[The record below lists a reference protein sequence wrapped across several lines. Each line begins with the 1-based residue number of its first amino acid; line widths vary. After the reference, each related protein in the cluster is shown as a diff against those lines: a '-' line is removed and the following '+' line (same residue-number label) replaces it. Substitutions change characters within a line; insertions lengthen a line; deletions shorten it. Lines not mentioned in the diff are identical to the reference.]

1 MEPIQESAQVPLKP
15 PESVRSQAPFA
26 EAKSPLSA
34 KSPMPASVGR
44 GGASKDQDS
53 NSSRGP
59 GSRFPNGQRADSQ
72 SAVAAPLATAFWFG
86 APERPLFGWYH
97 QPVAPVRAAVV
108 LCNAV
113 GHESLVLHRTYR
125 RLAQHLSSKGFAT
138 LRFDYDGTGDSA
150 GSDDDGNRVENWLAS
165 IQTAVDEVSQRSGM
179 SQVVLIGTRVGALLA
194 ATQAGRAPVSS
205 LVLLAPPR
213 NGKAWL
219 REVRAMQAIK
229 DSQLPPSEGIEPDK
243 GIAGFLLDDATRT
256 ELSGLYLSRL
266 IRAPA
271 RNALVVARDDL
282 PGGELELVAHLRD
295 LGVNAE
301 HSITPGYAASNPE
314 DPFKAVVPI
323 QLFDA
328 ITDWLERAYPA
339 DGEASD
345 PSSTSPSAPVSFAT
359 TARTDAET
367 QEQVVDITGKF
378 GILTEPVSPN
388 EHAKTA
394 VVLLNIGANHHI
406 GSNRMY
412 VNMAR
417 AWAAEG
423 FQVLRMDF
431 SGIGDSRVNDLAKEN
446 DVYAGRSMAE
456 ARSAVDFLKK
466 RGVGRVVLMG
476 LCSGAYVAYHT
487 AIADPRVAGVVL
499 INPLTFH
506 WKEGDSLEVR
516 MRKSFGST
524 EQYKRRLFKVET
536 WKRIVRGEV
545 GVAKITAELT
555 RRIGR
560 RTTFEVRALLA
571 RLSGGIAEATDIER
585 GFRRLC
591 ARGTS
596 SLLVL
601 GSEDGSRDVIEEHLG
616 KDAAAMKIVKGF
628 RMEVWTGTDHTFTPL
643 RAQRRLIRFIM
654 GHLVAEHGNG

>member
-1 MEPIQESAQVPLKP
+1 MPKPSPPEPVNGPPSPFPEARGAASTKPSEPVSLGRNVPSEVLEPI
-15 PESVRSQAPFA
+15 
-26 EAKSPLSA
+26 
-34 KSPMPASVGR
+34 
-44 GGASKDQDS
+44 
-53 NSSRGP
+53 SRGLA
-59 GSRFPNGQRADSQ
+59 SRFRSGQRADAR
-72 SAVAAPLATAFWFG
+72 SAPTAPPAKAFWFG
-86 APERPLFGWYH
+86 ARERPLFGWYH
-97 QPVAPVRAAVV
+97 QPLAPARAAVV
-108 LCNAV
+108 LCNPV
-113 GHESLVLHRTYR
+113 GHESLVLHRSYR
-125 RLAQHLSSKGFAT
+125 RLAQHLAAKGFAT

-150 GSDDDGNRVENWLAS
+150 GSDDDSSRVEAWLAS
-165 IQTAVDEVSQRSGM
+165 IQTAVEEASRLSGM
-179 SQVVLIGTRVGALLA
+179 DQVVMIGTRVGALLA
-194 ATQAGRAPVSS
+194 ATQAERAPVSG

-219 REVRAMQAIK
+219 REARAMQAIK
-229 DSQLPPSEGIEPDK
+229 DSNLPPSENAEPDK
-243 GIAGFLLDDATRT
+243 GIAGFLLDDTTRSQ
-256 ELSGLYLSRL
+256 LSALYLSKL
-266 IRAPA
+266 TRAPA
-271 RNALVVARDDL
+271 QSALVVARDDL
-282 PGGELELVAHLRD
+282 PGGEAELVAHLKD

-301 HSITPGYAASNPE
+301 LSVAPGYAASNPE
-314 DPFKAVVPI
+314 DPFKAVVPV

-328 ITDWLERAYPA
+328 ITRWLERAYPA
-339 DGEASD
+339 SREAGEPD
-345 PSSTSPSAPVSFAT
+345 SSSAPVSLRT
-359 TARTDAET
+359 TVLTDPGT
-367 QEQVVDITGKF
+367 HEQVVDIEGNF
-378 GILTEPVSPN
+378 GILTGPVSPN
-388 EHAKTA
+388 IRTNTA
-394 VVLLNIGANHHI
+394 VVLLNIGANHHV

-423 FQVLRMDF
+423 FQALRMDF
-431 SGIGDSRVNDLAKEN
+431 SGMGDSSLNDVGKEN
-446 DVYAGRSMAE
+446 DVYASRFMAE
-456 ARSAVDFLKK
+456 ARSAVDLLKE
-466 RGVGRVVLMG
+466 RGVTRVVLMG

-506 WKEGDSLEVR
+506 WTEGDSLEVR

-536 WKRIVRGEV
+536 WKRIVKGDV

-555 RRIGR
+555 RRVGR
-560 RTTFEVRALLA
+560 RTTFEVRSLLA

-616 KDAAAMKIVKGF
+616 KDAAAMKVVKGF

-654 GHLVAEHGNG
+654 GHLVTEHGNG